1 MTLTVKTAVV
11 VLALIC
17 ISTKCSCS
25 GQNMTAIFDYWDA
38 VRDVILV
45 LLWTHRNYV
54 ILQVVSRHVQPGS
67 LENVSLNVV
76 DYVGIR

>member
-1 MTLTVKTAVV
+1 
-11 VLALIC
+11 
-17 ISTKCSCS
+17 
-25 GQNMTAIFDYWDA
+25 MTAIFDYWDA